1 MRIHRLAALSSI
13 SGTRKPQQLNAPKQQ
28 QQTQPQL
35 PSQKHTA
42 TPGPEATPQA
52 TPQIRL
58 PYPRTRQDFLAYRL
72 SGISHHKLC
81 QESSDPEH
89 DLRRYVGNAAVN
101 RASVDWVHQD
111 LMRRVDEIEERQR
124 QVMAGIEVMH
134 LEAV

>member
-1 MRIHRLAALSSI
+1 MRIHRLAALGSI
-13 SGTRKPQQLNAPKQQ
+13 SSTRKPQQLNPQKQQ
-28 QQTQPQL
+28 QQQPQPQPPQL
-35 PSQKHTA
+35 PPQKHTA
-42 TPGPEATPQA
+42 TPGPQA
-52 TPQIRL
+52 TPSLRL

-72 SGISHHKLC
+72 SGISRHKLC

-101 RASVDWVHQD
+101 RASVDWVHHD